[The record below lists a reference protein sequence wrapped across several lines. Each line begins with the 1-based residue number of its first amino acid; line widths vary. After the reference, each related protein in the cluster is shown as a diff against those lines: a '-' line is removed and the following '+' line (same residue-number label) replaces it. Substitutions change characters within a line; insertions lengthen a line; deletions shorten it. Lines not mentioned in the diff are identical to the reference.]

1 MASLSAPRLSAPRL
15 ALVLGSGGVRS
26 VAALGIAEVIAR
38 HGIRPDLVV
47 GCSSGALFGAL
58 IASGTTPADGLA
70 RARQLWSQELTG
82 QRNWRA
88 YAQLLVPRWAGFD
101 ADFALRHSTRIAER
115 IEAAFG
121 TQRIEALPMPLRIAA
136 TDAATGE
143 PVLLT
148 RGPLATA
155 LRASMAVPFLF
166 PPVRIDGQRLVDGVV
181 SDPLPVSAA
190 LDARV
195 VLTLGFEG
203 RMPRRIDKPSRLVA
217 QVSTALLNNLMR
229 ARLET
234 AAARGQRLVPLVIR
248 LEREVGLWQTDAMTE
263 VFEAGRR
270 AAQAQLG
277 EIYEALAGASA
288 GRAAA

>member
-1 MASLSAPRLSAPRL
+1 MASLSASRFLGPRL

-26 VAALGIAEVIAR
+26 VAALGIAEALAR

-58 IASGTTPADGLA
+58 IASGTAPAEGLA
-70 RARQLWSQELTG
+70 QARRLWSQELTE

-101 ADFALRHSTRIAER
+101 GDFAMRRSTRIAER

-121 TQRIEALPMPLRIAA
+121 TQRIEALPTPLRIAA

-166 PPVRIDGQRLVDGVV
+166 PPVRIDGQRLVDGAV

-190 LDARV
+190 LDAQV

-203 RMPRRIDKPSRLVA
+203 RMPRRIDRPSRLVA
-217 QVSTALLNNLMR
+217 QVSTSLLNNLMR

-234 AAARGQRLVPLVIR
+234 AAARGQRLLPLALR
-248 LEREVGLWQTDAMTE
+248 LEREVGLWQTGAMNE

>member
-1 MASLSAPRLSAPRL
+1 MASFTTSRSAPPRL

-26 VAALGIAEVIAR
+26 VAALGIVDVLR
-38 HGIRPDLVV
+38 QHGIRPDLVV

-58 IASGTTPADGLA
+58 IAATTEPAEGLA
-70 RARQLWSQELTG
+70 QARRLWSQELTE

-101 ADFALRHSTRIAER
+101 ADFAMRDSTLIAARIAAQFGERR
-115 IEAAFG
+115 IE
-121 TQRIEALPMPLRIAA
+121 ELPIPLRIAA

-181 SDPLPVSAA
+181 SDPLPVAAA

-203 RMPRRIDKPSRLVA
+203 RMPRRINKPSRLVA

-229 ARLET
+229 ARMET
-234 AAARGQRLVPLVIR
+234 AAARGQRMLPLE
-248 LEREVGLWQTDAMTE
+248 LKLQREVGLWQTDALPE
-263 VFEAGRR
+263 IFEAGRQ
-270 AAQAQLG
+270 AAQACLADLRA
-277 EIYEALAGASA
+277 ALAGSA
-288 GRAAA
+288 ERVAA

>member
-1 MASLSAPRLSAPRL
+1 MASVSAPRFQAPRL

-26 VAALGIAEVIAR
+26 VAALGIAEVLAR

-58 IASGTTPADGLA
+58 IAAGTAPAEGLA
-70 RARQLWSQELTG
+70 QARRLWSQELTE

-101 ADFALRHSTRIAER
+101 ADFALRQSTRIAER

-121 TQRIEALPMPLRIAA
+121 SQRVESLPTPLRIAT

-217 QVSTALLNNLMR
+217 QVSTSLLNNLMH

-234 AAARGQRLVPLVIR
+234 AAARGQRLLPVVLK
-248 LEREVGLWQTDAMTE
+248 LDREIGLWQTGAMAE

-270 AAQAQLG
+270 AAEAQLG
-277 EIYEALAGASA
+277 EIYEALAAGAGGA
-288 GRAAA
+288 VA

>member
-1 MASLSAPRLSAPRL
+1 MAFFSASHSQRPRL

-26 VAALGIAEVIAR
+26 VAALGIVDVLQR
-38 HGIRPDLVV
+38 HGIRPDLVA
-47 GCSSGALFGAL
+47 GCSSGALFGAVV
-58 IASGTTPADGLA
+58 ASAIEPAEGLA
-70 RARQLWSQELTG
+70 LARRLWSQELTT

-101 ADFALRHSTRIAER
+101 ADFAMRHSTLIAER
-115 IEAAFG
+115 IAAAFG
-121 TQRIEALPMPLRIAA
+121 TQRIEDLPIPLRIAA

-181 SDPLPVSAA
+181 SDPLPVAAA

-195 VLTLGFEG
+195 LLTLGFEG
-203 RMPRRIDKPSRLVA
+203 RMPHRINKPTRLVA

-234 AAARGQRLVPLVIR
+234 AAARGQCMLPIELA
-248 LEREVGLWQTDAMTE
+248 LQREVGLWQTDALPDL
-263 VFEAGRR
+263 FAAGQR
-270 AAQAQLG
+270 AAEARLG
-277 EIYEALAGASA
+277 EI
-288 GRAAA
+288 RAALGGSTAAVAA